1 MAAQSRTGRIRTDH
15 VWSSSYGVNLGATTS
30 DGYDSSKEF
39 YARGHQIPNADR
51 NGSDELVVQTYYA
64 TNSTPQIQNKF
75 NGGIWQQLESGVR
88 NIAATTDT
96 VYVVT
101 GAILQTAGNHEAI
114 TWITPKSDSK
124 RCPVPN
130 YYYKALLK
138 VRRDASNKVTS
149 AMTIGFWMEHREYSN
164 DNYTNYA
171 TSVAEIE
178 RLTGFD
184 FFANLPADIQ
194 AAAEQNSNWNT
205 FASF

>member
-1 MAAQSRTGRIRTDH
+1 MPRTELLLQS
-15 VWSSSYGVNLGATTS
+15 
-30 DGYDSSKEF
+30 
-39 YARGHQIPNADR
+39 
-51 NGSDELVVQTYYA
+51 VV
-64 TNSTPQIQNKF
+64 
-75 NGGIWQQLESGVR
+75 
-88 NIAATTDT
+88 
-96 VYVVT
+96 
-101 GAILQTAGNHEAI
+101 
-114 TWITPKSDSK
+114 
-124 RCPVPN
+124 
-130 YYYKALLK
+130 K

-164 DNYTNYA
+164 DSYNSYTNYA

>member
-1 MAAQSRTGRIRTDH
+1 MTIRKSSTPGGTRYPTPTATVRTN
-15 VWSSSYGVNLGATTS
+15 WSY
-30 DGYDSSKEF
+30 
-39 YARGHQIPNADR
+39 RP
-51 NGSDELVVQTYYA
+51 YYA

-164 DNYTNYA
+164 DSYTNYA

>member
-1 MAAQSRTGRIRTDH
+1 M
-15 VWSSSYGVNLGATTS
+15 
-30 DGYDSSKEF
+30 
-39 YARGHQIPNADR
+39 
-51 NGSDELVVQTYYA
+51 
-64 TNSTPQIQNKF
+64 
-75 NGGIWQQLESGVR
+75 
-88 NIAATTDT
+88 
-96 VYVVT
+96 VT

-138 VRRDASNKVTS
+138 VRRDAANTVTS

-164 DNYTNYA
+164 DSYTNYA

>member
-1 MAAQSRTGRIRTDH
+1 MTIRK
-15 VWSSSYGVNLGATTS
+15 SSTPG
-30 DGYDSSKEF
+30 GY
-39 YARGHQIPNADR
+39 QIPNADR

-88 NIAATTDT
+88 NITATTDT

-164 DNYTNYA
+164 DSYTNYA